1 MPRALETNGLPI
13 VLAMALWPWIDAI
26 EATGDDASEAL
37 RLAAGRTVRDLRRL
51 IVVTAPLET
60 MLDDALNASCK
71 LADDAALPA
80 TNVAYGRM
88 EALLTLNDLIAWLR
102 RAKPSEWA
110 EVAGIGW

>member
-1 MPRALETNGLPI
+1 MPRALETAGLPI
-13 VLAMALWPWIDAI
+13 VLAMALWPWIDTI
-26 EATGDDASEAL
+26 EAAGCETSEAL
-37 RLAAGRTVRDLRRL
+37 RLSAEKATRDPRRL

-60 MLDDALNASCK
+60 MLEDALLASSR
-71 LADDAALPA
+71 LADDADLPA
-80 TNVAYGRM
+80 SNVAYGRM

>member
-1 MPRALETNGLPI
+1 MSRALETTGLPI

-26 EATGDDASEAL
+26 EAAGCDASQTP
-37 RLAAGRTVRDLRRL
+37 RLASERAARDLCRL

-60 MLDDALNASCK
+60 MLEDALRASCK
-71 LADDAALPA
+71 LADDVGL
-80 TNVAYGRM
+80 TTSDVAYDRM

-110 EVAGIGW
+110 EAVGIGW